1 MHVSIKQ
8 QLEQILSRIGDRQL
22 VYITLAL
29 IVFGFYVQATTAS
42 GDFLLKQLV
51 FFAVTLSAV
60 IWIHRHIDLQFYKH
74 YSGIIYWFN
83 IILLIILKIFG
94 STVLGAQRWLQ
105 LGPISVQP
113 SELTKICLIIILA
126 TWLSSHQVR
135 DYFDIFKAAAI
146 VALPAILVLLQPDL
160 GTTLVYIAISLGM
173 LYWAGASVVQLLVL
187 ISPLIT
193 AICASLGYKLFDY
206 SHPWFSMSLT
216 LPALI
221 FMIIVVASV
230 AYYYQVWREPLR
242 MAGLFILIATNIASI
257 IVRPWLWSLLKEY
270 QQQRLTIFLNP
281 DSDPLG
287 AGYHIIQS
295 LYAIGSGGLA
305 GRGIH
310 AGDLTQGHFV
320 PEQHTDFAF
329 SAIGEELGFI
339 GAITVVALYSLLCL
353 RIIKAASLSSNKF
366 NSFIAVGIFS
376 MLLFHIFVNIG
387 MNLSLM
393 PITGVPLPFLSYG
406 GTSML
411 VNLFLVSLALKV
423 SQANQLSA
431 RAK

>member
-1 MHVSIKQ
+1 MSLKNY
-8 QLEQILSRIGDRQL
+8 LEQLLSRIGDKQL
-22 VYITLAL
+22 LYITLAL
-29 IVFGFYVQATTAS
+29 ISFGFYVQVTAAS
-42 GDFLLKQLV
+42 GSFLFKQ
-51 FFAVTLSAV
+51 FIYFAIASAAV
-60 IWIHRHIDLQFYKH
+60 IWIHRHIELQFYKN
-74 YSGIIYWFN
+74 YSSIIYWFN
-83 IILLIILKIFG
+83 IILLIILKLFG
-94 STVLGAQRWLQ
+94 STVLGAQRWLK
-105 LGPISVQP
+105 LGPISLQP

-126 TWLSSHQVR
+126 TWLSSHPVR
-135 DYFDIFKAAAI
+135 DYFDIFKTAAI

-193 AICASLGYKLFDY
+193 AICASLGYKIFDY
-206 SHPWFSMSLT
+206 EHPWFSMSLT
-216 LPALI
+216 VPALL
-221 FMIIVVASV
+221 FMLILIASV
-230 AYYYQVWREPLR
+230 TYYYQVWREPLR
-242 MAGLFILIATNIASI
+242 MTGLFVLIATNIASI
-257 IVRPWLWSLLKEY
+257 ILRPSLWGLLKEY

-295 LYAIGSGGLA
+295 LYAIGSGGLF
-305 GRGIH
+305 GKGLM

-329 SAIGEELGFI
+329 SAIGEELGFL
-339 GAITVVALYSLLCL
+339 GAILVVILYALLCQ
-353 RIIKAASLSSNKF
+353 RIIKAATLSNNKF
-366 NSFIAVGIFS
+366 NSLLAIGIFS

-411 VNLFLVSLALKV
+411 VNLFLVSVALKV

-431 RAK
+431 RSK

>member
-1 MHVSIKQ
+1 MPIKKYF
-8 QLEQILSRIGDRQL
+8 EQILSRIGDRQL
-22 VYITLAL
+22 LYVTFVL
-29 IVFGFYVQATTAS
+29 IAFGFYVQASAAS
-42 GDFLLKQLV
+42 GSFLLKQSIYFIVCFSLV
-51 FFAVTLSAV
+51 V
-60 IWIHRHIDLQFYKH
+60 WIHRHVELQVYKN
-74 YSGIIYWFN
+74 YAGIIYWFN
-83 IILLIILKIFG
+83 IILLIILKLFG
-94 STVLGAQRWLQ
+94 STVLGAQRWLK
-105 LGPISVQP
+105 LGPISLQP
-113 SELTKICLIIILA
+113 SELAKICLIIILA
-126 TWLSSHQVR
+126 NWLSTRPVQ

-160 GTTLVYIAISLGM
+160 GTTLVYISITLGM
-173 LYWAGASVVQLLVL
+173 LYWAGASIVQLLVL

-206 SHPWFSMSLT
+206 SHPWFSMNLT
-216 LPALI
+216 LPAVIYMLI
-221 FMIIVVASV
+221 LVTSV
-230 AYYYQVWREPLR
+230 AYYYQVWRTPLR

-257 IVRPWLWSLLKEY
+257 ILRPSLWGLLKEY

-281 DSDPLG
+281 NSDPLG
-287 AGYHIIQS
+287 SGYHIIQS
-295 LYAIGSGGLA
+295 LYAIGSGGFWGKGL
-305 GRGIH
+305 R

-339 GAITVVALYSLLCL
+339 GAIIVIALYAYLCL
-353 RIIKAASLSSNKF
+353 RIMRAANKSGDRF
-366 NSFIAVGIFS
+366 NSLVAVGIFS

-431 RAK
+431 RSR

>member
-1 MHVSIKQ
+1 MPLKQ

-22 VYITLAL
+22 LYATLAL
-29 IVFGFYVQATTAS
+29 ISFGFFVQTSTAS
-42 GDFLLKQLV
+42 GSFLLKQLV
-51 FFAVTLSAV
+51 YFTICFSAV
-60 IWIHRHIDLQFYKH
+60 AWMHHHIEIQLYRNFA
-74 YSGIIYWFN
+74 GIIYWFN
-83 IILLIILKIFG
+83 IILLLILKVFG

-105 LGPISVQP
+105 LGPISLQP
-113 SELTKICLIIILA
+113 SELAKICLIIILA
-126 TWLSSHQVR
+126 NYLSSNPVR
-135 DYFDIFKAAAI
+135 DYFDIFKTAAI
-146 VALPAILVLLQPDL
+146 VAPPAILVLLQPDL
-160 GTTLVYIAISLGM
+160 GTTLVYIAITLGM
-173 LYWAGASVVQLLVL
+173 LFWAGASIVQLLVL

-193 AICASLGYKLFDY
+193 AICASLGYKIFDY
-206 SHPWFSMSLT
+206 SHPWFSMNLT
-216 LPALI
+216 VAALV
-221 FMIIVVASV
+221 FMLILVASV

-257 IVRPWLWSLLKEY
+257 IVRPFLWSLLKEY

-295 LYAIGSGGLA
+295 LYAIGSGGFF
-305 GRGIH
+305 GKGPR

-339 GAITVVALYSLLCL
+339 GAFLVIALYAFLSL
-353 RIIKAASLSSNKF
+353 RIIHAASKSTDKF
-366 NSFIAVGIFS
+366 NALVAVGIFS

-423 SQANQLSA
+423 SQANQLNA
-431 RAK
+431 RSR